1 MKRFLLLTALL
12 GISASA
18 LAEDALS
25 LDPVAPG
32 MPPIVMVANVPMGSG
47 YPSLGQ
53 SVGYSVAEATSDG
66 LYHVPNFFPT
76 VQSTVWT
83 DVITPRVVDIACVT
97 HNDGLWY
104 CDGYH
109 VDHVLER
116 GDFIFVRPHLVAKP
130 APEPVVSISP
140 VPTPLVVDPVAP
152 KKHFIKRK
160 AKPVPPPMCTS
171 KG

>member
-12 GISASA
+12 GISYGA

-25 LDPVAPG
+25 LDPVLPG
-32 MPPIVMVANVPMGSG
+32 MPAVVMVANIPMGSG
-47 YPSLGQ
+47 YPALGQ

-76 VQSTVWT
+76 VQGVVWT
-83 DVITPRVVDIACVT
+83 DVITPRVVDVACVA

-116 GDFIFVRPHLVAKP
+116 GDFILVRPHLVTKP
-130 APEPVVSISP
+130 APEPVVAISS
-140 VPTPLVVDPVAP
+140 VPTPEVVDPVTP
-152 KKHFIKRK
+152 VKKHFIRRK
-160 AKPVPPPMCTS
+160 PKPPLVCS
-171 KG
+171 VKG